1 MCLFLCCLVTQMWRV
16 RPTEATRLDICCCQS
31 LYFSSSCAAS
41 SSVNASEGACAGP
54 SCREAMAALPKEA
67 CGVSMLPALEPV
79 LATVGAAQH
88 VSHSARPY
96 QDIYG
101 VLCPAWLQ

>member
-1 MCLFLCCLVTQMWRV
+1 MPVLCKMVEQIWGMW
-16 RPTEATRLDICCCQS
+16 PTEATRLDICCCQS

-41 SSVNASEGACAGP
+41 SSVNASEGACAGA

-79 LATVGAAQH
+79 LATVGAARY
-88 VSHSARPY
+88 VSHSAPPS
-96 QDIYG
+96 QDLNG
-101 VLCPAWLQ
+101 LHCPA